1 MLLYKI
7 VNNQEDLK
15 TSAESTA
22 DFSDNLEVFES
33 LFDSEETKMEWDKAT
48 LQQLMNI
55 IRYEPHGKLRQGAE
69 SEMLKRLNN
78 CMTDSF

>member
-7 VNNQEDLK
+7 VNNQEELK
-15 TSAESTA
+15 TSAESTP

-55 IRYEPHGKLRQGAE
+55 IRYEPHGKLRKGAE